1 MKLVAVEYTIKETCT
16 QEFKKGDTYLF
27 LQDPESGDFYMPE
40 AGCELELDS
49 SQLRKLEDTEK
60 DIWG

>member
-40 AGCELELDS
+40 AGF
-49 SQLRKLEDTEK
+49 
-60 DIWG
+60 